1 MFLCCEN
8 EGVIFKWSWINTLE
22 VCNVMHSPSCCVSI
36 WPTSWAPGG
45 FWKKLQSFLV
55 TSSKSPRKQKWD
67 FEQTYSMF
75 CFFIYLFI
83 FETQTFN
90 FIFHVQKK
98 KTLAP
103 KIHSICLPDT
113 NQKVKIC
120 IIDDRDA
127 VNLLAHIFWAHTEH
141 INILGPLRHTGRRA
155 ELSDTPA
162 CRSHLHWRRREPQSI
177 PLSFHEEPLN
187 NCQVMW

>member
-1 MFLCCEN
+1 
-8 EGVIFKWSWINTLE
+8 
-22 VCNVMHSPSCCVSI
+22 
-36 WPTSWAPGG
+36 
-45 FWKKLQSFLV
+45 
-55 TSSKSPRKQKWD
+55 
-67 FEQTYSMF
+67 MF

-127 VNLLAHIFWAHTEH
+127 VNLLAHIF
-141 INILGPLRHTGRRA
+141 
-155 ELSDTPA
+155 
-162 CRSHLHWRRREPQSI
+162 
-177 PLSFHEEPLN
+177 
-187 NCQVMW
+187 